1 MARLITASNAVTGL
15 RLACVPFFFFAIGR
29 GNWLLACALFWLA
42 VSTDFVDGR
51 IARARGEASRFGGLL
66 DHATDALFVT
76 TGLAALTLAGVVPVV
91 LPALVA
97 IAFVQYVFDSRW
109 LAGEPLR
116 ASGLGRWNGVLYFV
130 PLGIV
135 TTREAAGLA
144 LPGDGVVTAI
154 AWALVA
160 STSLSIA
167 DRATTLLRLPRRRR
181 PEDDPASAG
190 AARSQQDRP
199 REVGWRVEL
208 DEMAGARDAIE
219 GRAGDE

>member
-1 MARLITASNAVTGL
+1 MARLITPSNAVTGM
-15 RLACVPFFFFAIGR
+15 RLVCVPFFYFAIGR
-29 GNWLLACALFWLA
+29 EAWPLACALFWLA

-51 IARARGEASRFGGLL
+51 IARARGEVSRFGGLL

-76 TGLAALTLAGVVPVV
+76 MGLAALTPGGVVPVA

-97 IAFVQYVFDSRW
+97 IAFVQYVLDSRW

-144 LPGDGVVTAI
+144 LPGDGVVMLI

-160 STSLSIA
+160 TTALSIA
-167 DRATTLLRLPRRRR
+167 DRAMTLLRLPRRRR
-181 PEDDPASAG
+181 PQDDPAAPQ
-190 AARSQQDRP
+190 ARR
-199 REVGWRVEL
+199 
-208 DEMAGARDAIE
+208 
-219 GRAGDE
+219 